1 MPQTLALLHTSPT
14 LSPMFNELCAR
25 ILPGVRVLH
34 FVDESL
40 IKNTI
45 AAGRLEKAT
54 MRRLID
60 LVGSTFD
67 AGCDATLVTCSSI
80 GPAVDIAA
88 QLHDEP
94 VLRVDA
100 PMAEKAVAQGRKVG
114 VIATLSTTLAP
125 TVDLVRRKAAESG
138 RDVEVVEHL
147 CEGAFEAVMAGD
159 GATHDRIVGQALTE
173 AMKGV
178 DAIVLAQASMAR
190 VVSTLPPEAIP
201 APVFSSPELG
211 VERARDVLRALASA
225 EGLAA

>member
-1 MPQTLALLHTSPT
+1 MAQTLALLHTSPT
-14 LSPMFNELCAR
+14 LSPLFNDLAAR
-25 ILPGVRVLH
+25 LLPGVRVLH

-45 AAGRLEKAT
+45 AAGVLEKPT

-67 AGCDATLVTCSSI
+67 AGADATLVTCSSI

-88 QLHDEP
+88 QLHDRP
-94 VLRVDA
+94 VLRVDY
-100 PMAEKAVAQGRKVG
+100 PMAVQAIEKGARIG
-114 VIATLSTTLAP
+114 VVATLGTTLAP
-125 TVDLVRRKAAESG
+125 TADLVRRVAADQGKAIEL
-138 RDVEVVEHL
+138 REHL

-159 GATHDRIVGQALTE
+159 GATHDRIVGDAITQ

-190 VVSTLPPEAIP
+190 VVAALPPDALP

-211 VERARDVLRALASA
+211 VLHARDVLAELAR
-225 EGLAA
+225 